1 MVLEARVDDEI
12 RKGKS
17 RIFEVFRR
25 SVEKVKEEKE
35 EGILARSRLGSL
47 DVSYWWTKLAF
58 GNKEGEIV
66 YLLKAISSSHSCLVK
81 PLREMVKVNVFNH
94 SLLYQHDYP

>member
-1 MVLEARVDDEI
+1 VGSGEGERGERERDPGPKHVAFGLE
-12 RKGKS
+12 
-17 RIFEVFRR
+17 
-25 SVEKVKEEKE
+25 
-35 EGILARSRLGSL
+35 SL

-81 PLREMVKVNVFNH
+81 PLREIVKVNVFNH